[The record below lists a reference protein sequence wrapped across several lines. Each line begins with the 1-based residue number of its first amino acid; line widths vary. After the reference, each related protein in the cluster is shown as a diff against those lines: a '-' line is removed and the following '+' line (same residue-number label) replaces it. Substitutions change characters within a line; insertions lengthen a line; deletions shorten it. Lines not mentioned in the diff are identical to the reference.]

1 MASPSLVVRGALSS
15 SFWFK
20 AGVACVCVSSTL
32 ELHPVNHS
40 AQSAVLTSIPFF
52 IFIFLLI
59 SFYSKTYV
67 Q

>member
-1 MASPSLVVRGALSS
+1 M
-15 SFWFK
+15 
-20 AGVACVCVSSTL
+20 

-59 SFYSKTYV
+59 SFYSKICV